1 MAPTSLNEPE
11 ELKRGMA
18 FAPDYIITGNK
29 RDQVR
34 QVGNAVTPPVAAWIA
49 QRCVESLTS

>member
-1 MAPTSLNEPE
+1 MAQISRNEPE

-18 FAPDYIITGNK
+18 FADDYIITGNK
-29 RDQVR
+29 RERVR

-49 QRCVESLTS
+49 QRCVESLTA